1 MFVGWLLVGSQ
12 SVVCLLFCSH
22 QAFVGGLLG
31 GCKVVIWLS
40 LGSRQGV
47 VGCLFV
53 FGRSFVC
60 QVVIRLMSLLWPVP
74 DVVRL
79 VAPIG

>member
-1 MFVGWLLVGSQ
+1 MVGSQ
-12 SVVCLLFCSH
+12 SVVCPLFCSH
-22 QAFVGGLLG
+22 EAFVGGLLG
-31 GCKVVIWLS
+31 GCKVVIWLT
-40 LGSRQGV
+40 LCSRQGV
-47 VGCLFV
+47 VRCLFV